1 MYDFFIFR
9 FIKILWQGSIWW
21 KQVSR
26 RHIFKMRLCVSI
38 ASQWWGALR
47 DKILFVI
54 KLKKQVSFCR
64 PSLSRIAGGQ
74 ISHPGDVQ
82 GVKFPTHVRFTESN
96 SRGLQ
101 PPPLPLPLPHPRQPI
116 DRCIYNHAQNFC
128 LLLSGRFYTE
138 ITAVVLLCC
147 AEPFDRRPSILRLFQ
162 LSFWDHRTLRR
173 HCRKQM
179 KPSRESVMWETLPL
193 YVRSKRSQ
201 DPGKASGRSLN
212 FIGKPK
218 ALRSHTKCTM
228 SCSPN
233 MGPFT
238 KKNCWVDQ
246 RCI

>member
-1 MYDFFIFR
+1 
-9 FIKILWQGSIWW
+9 
-21 KQVSR
+21 
-26 RHIFKMRLCVSI
+26 MRLCASI
-38 ASQWWGALR
+38 AWALR

-54 KLKKQVSFCR
+54 KLQKLKKQVSFCR
-64 PSLSRIAGGQ
+64 PSLSKIAAE
-74 ISHPGDVQ
+74 SN
-82 GVKFPTHVRFTESN
+82 FPPWGRFPIHVRSTESN
-96 SRGLQ
+96 SRGLHPL
-101 PPPLPLPLPHPRQPI
+101 PPPPPPILGQPI

-128 LLLSGRFYTE
+128 LLLSSRFYTE
-138 ITAVVLLCC
+138 ITAVVLLCF

-179 KPSRESVMWETLPL
+179 KPSRESVMWETVPL
-193 YVRSKRSQ
+193 YGRSKRSQ

-246 RCI
+246 PCI

>member
-1 MYDFFIFR
+1 
-9 FIKILWQGSIWW
+9 
-21 KQVSR
+21 
-26 RHIFKMRLCVSI
+26 MRLCASI
-38 ASQWWGALR
+38 ASQCWGALR

-54 KLKKQVSFCR
+54 KLQKFKKASFVL
-64 PSLSRIAGGQ
+64 PSFTFQDSGW
-74 ISHPGDVQ
+74 
-82 GVKFPTHVRFTESN
+82 VKFPTLGTFRVSSLIPVGCN
-96 SRGLQ
+96 
-101 PPPLPLPLPHPRQPI
+101 PPPPPPSPILGQPI

-128 LLLSGRFYTE
+128 LLLSSRFYTE
-138 ITAVVLLCC
+138 ITAVVWLCF
-147 AEPFDRRPSILRLFQ
+147 AEPFDRRPSISRLFQ

-179 KPSRESVMWETLPL
+179 KPSRESVMWETVPL